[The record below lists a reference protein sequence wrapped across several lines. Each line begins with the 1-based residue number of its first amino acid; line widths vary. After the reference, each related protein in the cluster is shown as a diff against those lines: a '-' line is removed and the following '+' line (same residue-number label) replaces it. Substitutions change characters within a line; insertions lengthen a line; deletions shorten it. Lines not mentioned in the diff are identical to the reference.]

1 MRIKK
6 IVVDGIEYLPHI
18 ADTPL
23 LSKWEC
29 GTALEKKKA
38 VLYNAVVDRENY
50 YQDHSVVAF
59 GNLEYARCEG
69 IVTGICLALELE
81 EDIGLKTIVFRK
93 NGKKFLEVDRLQK
106 PERYFSERREI
117 KEILDNL

>member
-1 MRIKK
+1 MHIHKTV
-6 IVVDGIEYLPHI
+6 IDGVEYLPHI
-18 ADTPL
+18 ANTPL
-23 LSKWEC
+23 LNKWEN

-69 IVTGICLALELE
+69 VVTGICLALELE
-81 EDIGLKTIVFRK
+81 EDIGQKTIVFRK

-106 PERYFSERREI
+106 PERYFSERREM

>member
-1 MRIKK
+1 MLIKK
-6 IVVDGIEYLPHI
+6 TVIDGIEYLPHI

-23 LSKWEC
+23 MEKWED
-29 GTALEKKKA
+29 GTGLDKKRA
-38 VLYNAVVDRENY
+38 ILYEAVVDRENY
-50 YQDHSVVAF
+50 FQDHSVVAF
-59 GNLEYARCEG
+59 GNVEHARCEG

-81 EDIGLKTIVFRK
+81 EDIGSQTIVFRK

>member
-6 IVVDGIEYLPHI
+6 IVVDGTEYLPHI

-23 LSKWEC
+23 LNKWEN

-50 YQDHSVVAF
+50 YQDHSVTAF
-59 GNLEYARCEG
+59 GNTEYARYEG
-69 IVTGICLALELE
+69 IVLGICQVLELDE
-81 EDIGLKTIVFRK
+81 SATAGTIVFRK
-93 NGKKFLEVDRLQK
+93 NGRLFLEVDKIQRPQ
-106 PERYFSERREI
+106 RYYNDRREI
-117 KEILDNL
+117 NELLNSL